1 MLMPVRSP
9 FLSLIVCTRNRAQS
23 LEQCLAAI
31 SELQPPS
38 GTDFEFILIDNG
50 STDDTADVFDRARS
64 MMPFPAYR
72 IFEPAPGI
80 GNAMNCGYLNSR
92 GSIIAF
98 TDDDC
103 YPASDFPSAVLTA
116 IDDPGI
122 GVVTGRILLHD
133 PSDLPITIEES
144 TIRRRFRA
152 GQYVRPGQFT
162 GANLSF
168 RRRALD
174 SIGGFDPLFGPGSYM
189 GSGADCDAG
198 GRVCLAGWDGLYEP
212 NIVVRHHHG
221 RKEGDLSALRRRYA
235 IGSGGYH
242 MKLLIEEGR
251 LLHFLHYLGSMPKR
265 LMQEPSSLYW
275 EALGATRYV
284 KRPPRRSAT
293 WRNAA
298 E

>member
-1 MLMPVRSP
+1 MPGHDPS
-9 FLSLIVCTRNRAQS
+9 LSLVVCTRNRARS

-31 SELQPPS
+31 SRIEPPA
-38 GTDFEFILIDNG
+38 GTDFEFILVDNG
-50 STDDTADVFDRARS
+50 STDDTPAVFERAQAI
-64 MMPFPAYR
+64 MPFPATR
-72 IFEPAPGI
+72 ILETAPGI

-92 GSIIAF
+92 GTIIAF

-103 YPASDFPSAVLTA
+103 YPAVDFPSTVLA
-116 IDDPGI
+116 AFNDASV

-144 TIRRRFRA
+144 TIPRRFRA
-152 GQYVRPGQFT
+152 HQYVRPGQFT

-168 RRRALD
+168 RRSALD
-174 SIGGFDPLFGPGSYM
+174 AIGGFDPLFGPGSYM

-212 NIVVRHHHG
+212 SIVVRHHHG
-221 RKEGDLSALRRRYA
+221 RKEGDLAGIRRRYA

-242 MKLLIEEGR
+242 MKLLLEER
-251 LLHFLHYLGSMPKR
+251 RFMHFLHYLGGMPKR
-265 LMQEPSSLYW
+265 LMQEPTSLYW
-275 EALGATRYV
+275 EALGATRFM
-284 KRPPRRSAT
+284 KRPPRRGGN